1 MHHDSTKPFIDG
13 LHDPSKRPSADDW
26 EKALIKTVDLIQP
39 CQNPQ
44 CKEKWFV
51 FDNTRK
57 PVCPFCGTAYKGEL
71 PVLNFY
77 YRPRPNDSFR
87 FENARLMVFSK
98 QSLYKWHIDKNIHP
112 NEKLA
117 DADKKPVGDFHLHN
131 GSWILINRGMSDLY
145 DVSDAN
151 NRKKIAIGQSVSLT
165 DGRKI
170 LFGTSV
176 SSRLCVVQ
184 LVKN

>member
-1 MHHDSTKPFIDG
+1 MAPLFEKAFIEG

-39 CQNPQ
+39 CQNPN

-51 FDNTRK
+51 FDNTKK

-77 YRPRPNDSFR
+77 YRPRPTESFR
-87 FENARLMVFSK
+87 FENYRLMVFSK

-112 NEKLA
+112 NEKLS
-117 DADKKPVGDFHLHN
+117 DDDKKPVGDFHLHK
-131 GSWILINRGMSDLY
+131 GSWILINRNIQELY
-145 DVSDAN
+145 DVTNTSN
-151 NRKKIAIGQSVSLT
+151 KILVPIGKSIQLT
-165 DGRKI
+165 EGRKI
-170 LFGTSV
+170 LFGTGI
-176 SSRLCVVQ
+176 SSRLCSVQ
-184 LVKN
+184 IVKN